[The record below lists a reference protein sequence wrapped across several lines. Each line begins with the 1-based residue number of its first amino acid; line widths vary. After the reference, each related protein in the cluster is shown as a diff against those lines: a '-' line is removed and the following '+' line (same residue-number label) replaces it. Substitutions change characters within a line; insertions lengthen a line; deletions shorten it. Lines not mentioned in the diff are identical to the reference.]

1 MHDMGPFVY
10 LHRVSLFGRCY
21 RGPSD
26 GGSLLR
32 DAHSWRGHG
41 DQTIGDTA
49 IDHREK
55 TDQIER
61 DSSRLKKRSHTQ
73 SVKPRT
79 AIKIDCPVRIEP
91 GLINLPIFVNLL
103 QLPLEGNFSILEISI
118 WKTWGNLVMSENCS
132 AYW

>member
-61 DSSRLKKRSHTQ
+61 DSSRLKKAVPHTVSQ
-73 SVKPRT
+73 T
-79 AIKIDCPVRIEP
+79 ANRDKNRLP
-91 GLINLPIFVNLL
+91 GKNRARAN
-103 QLPLEGNFSILEISI
+103 
-118 WKTWGNLVMSENCS
+118 
-132 AYW
+132 